1 MKRIYYGST
10 TAVETPA
17 AGVTGLLCRT
27 ADGSFFFRV
36 KGIGDKFEDYLIR
49 HDDMTI
55 TISASELVS
64 FYKFPNG
71 EGFLD
76 HSSLV
81 LGLKEAD

>member
-1 MKRIYYGST
+1 MKIIQYDST
-10 TAVETPA
+10 TAVETSA

-36 KGIGDKFEDYLIR
+36 KGNGDKFEDYHIR
-49 HDDMTI
+49 HDDLTV
-55 TISASELVS
+55 TISANELAS

-71 EGFLD
+71 EGLLD
-76 HSSLV
+76 HSSSV